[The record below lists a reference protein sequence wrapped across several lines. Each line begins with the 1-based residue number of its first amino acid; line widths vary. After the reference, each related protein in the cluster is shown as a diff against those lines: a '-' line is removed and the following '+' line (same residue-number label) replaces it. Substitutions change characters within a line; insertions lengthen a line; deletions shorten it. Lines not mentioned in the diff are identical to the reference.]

1 MDKKKNPRESV
12 DGPGTEE
19 STGEQILEAAR
30 RLLARDGWSALSINS
45 VCKEA
50 GVYRTAISYHYG
62 NKDGMSEAIL
72 EDIVHE
78 LSSRVAG
85 SVSALPLGGER
96 VSATIRGFDTL
107 GGWEVQLAF
116 LEVLTRLVREERY
129 RSRLGRLYDDTAVIV
144 AVTLGAYD
152 EESRK
157 QLEPVSRAI
166 LAFLDGIFIQQLVE
180 PDRKFDR
187 EIDGFV
193 EMVKPIVARVLHYED
208 APREEASFAGR

>member
-1 MDKKKNPRESV
+1 MDKKKNPRESGA
-12 DGPGTEE
+12 GPSVEE
-19 STGEQILEAAR
+19 STSEQILEAAR

-50 GVYRTAISYHYG
+50 GVYRTAISYYYG

-78 LSSRVAG
+78 LSNRVAG

-96 VSATIRGFDTL
+96 VTATIRGFDTL

-129 RSRLGRLYDDTAVIV
+129 RSRLGRLYDDCAAIV
-144 AVTLGAYD
+144 AVTLGAHD
-152 EESRK
+152 EESRRL
-157 QLEPVSRAI
+157 LEPVSRAI

-180 PDRKFDR
+180 PNRNFDT

-193 EMVKPIVARVLHYED
+193 EMIKPVVARVLHYED
-208 APREEASFAGR
+208 APSQEALLAGR